1 MPFDRLRVKCD
12 DAVKS
17 KLKPK
22 SKMNLENL
30 KFAITN
36 LNFEIN
42 LLSVIHP
49 GGQVLENP
57 GPERSGEGICSESH
71 VCYSHTV

>member
-1 MPFDRLRVKCD
+1 
-12 DAVKS
+12 
-17 KLKPK
+17 
-22 SKMNLENL
+22 MNLENL